1 MKKNSR
7 LPDLKDR
14 VGQLFMIGIK
24 GESLSTEE
32 KEFIC
37 SNNIG
42 FIILFSRNF
51 RSSDQLI
58 ILTSEIHDLCDT
70 PPAIFIDQEGGPI
83 VRLGEDG
90 STMISHMGLAATG
103 KKRNARR
110 SGSIIGKEMRALGID
125 GVFAPVLDVNS
136 HKENPVIGIRS
147 FSDDPDVVAEYGSEF
162 FQGLKKEKILGC
174 GKHFPGHGHTVK
186 DSHLEIP
193 ESVIDKR
200 FLSEINLPPF
210 QKLINKGINSLMTAH
225 VHFPLIS
232 NNIAT
237 FSPVITGD
245 ILRNKLEFNG
255 VLFSDCLEMDAI
267 KNNFGSQD
275 IIDGIIQSVVDVAIV
290 SHSLTLQ
297 KELIGLMRSNIDTGE
312 IPEGRI
318 EDSLRRIRELKK
330 NMKRRSI
337 GRQKKSLRL
346 RKKIRVERK
355 IAGESITL
363 LKNDHGLIPL
373 NKSRS
378 ILMIDLK
385 QSIHSANLHN
395 RKGLNILESIAGHFF
410 PFVEYFIPEQEFGIT
425 EDEKKKIINTD
436 HIMIFDYSWS
446 GVLNKAQ
453 KSFMENIFNLR
464 KDMIIICA
472 NSPYVADDYDSAG
485 TIILTY
491 GSRNVQIEALF
502 SILSGGLKP
511 KGKLPVK
518 ISGKF
523 PSGSGV

>member
-1 MKKNSR
+1 MKYSR
-7 LPDLKDR
+7 LPDLKNR

-32 KEFIC
+32 KEFIR

-51 RSSDQLI
+51 ISTDQLVK
-58 ILTSEIHDLCDT
+58 LTTEIHSMCDT

-110 SGSIIGKEMRALGID
+110 AGSIIGKEMRALGID

-147 FSDDPDVVAEYGSEF
+147 FSDDPDVVAEYGAEF
-162 FQGLKKEKILGC
+162 FLGLKKKKILGC
-174 GKHFPGHGHTVK
+174 GKHFPGHGHTIK

-193 ESVIDKR
+193 ESAIDNK

-210 QKLINKGINSLMTAH
+210 QKLINTGINSLMTAH

-232 NNIAT
+232 KEIAT

-245 ILRNKLEFNG
+245 ILRNKLDFKG
-255 VLFSDCLEMDAI
+255 ILFSDCLEMDAI
-267 KNNFGSQD
+267 KNNFSSQD

-297 KELIGLMRSNIDTGE
+297 KELIDLMRSNIDTGE

-330 NMKRRSI
+330 NMKGRSI

-355 IAGESITL
+355 IARESITL

-395 RKGLNILESIAGHFF
+395 RKGLNILESIAGRFF
-410 PFVEYFIPEQEFGIT
+410 HSADYFFPEQEFRIT
-425 EDEKKKIINTD
+425 EDEKKKIINAD
-436 HIMIFDYSWS
+436 HILIFDYSWS
-446 GVLNKAQ
+446 GVLDKARE
-453 KSFMENIFNLR
+453 SFIGNIFNLR
-464 KDMIIICA
+464 KDSIIICA
-472 NSPYVADDYDSAG
+472 NSPYIADCYGGAG
-485 TIILTY
+485 TTILTY

-502 SILSGGLKP
+502 FILSGRSKP
-511 KGKLPVK
+511 KGRLPVT
-518 ISGKF
+518 ISEKF
-523 PSGSGV
+523 PSGSGI